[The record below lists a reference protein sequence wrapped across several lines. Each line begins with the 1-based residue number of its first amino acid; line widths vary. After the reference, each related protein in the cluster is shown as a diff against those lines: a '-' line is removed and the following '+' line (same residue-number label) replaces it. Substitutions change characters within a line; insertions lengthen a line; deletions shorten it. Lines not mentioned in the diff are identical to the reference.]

1 MTNIKFI
8 TDSTSSIP
16 QEFAK
21 EHDNEVIPVCFSI
34 NDVDYNPLEMSVTKE
49 EFFEAL
55 NKKVKVKTNSAAP
68 DLFYSIFEKYAKEG
82 TPVIFLGLSSGLSG
96 SYNNSLMAKN
106 MIMDDYPDAQIEC
119 IDSLSGSTGELLS
132 LEKAIEFA
140 KEGLSVYEIKEKVD
154 ALIARQASIF
164 TIGSLY
170 HLYKGGRLSAG
181 KLAIG
186 SLLRLKPVVYADK
199 EGKLASIENEFGK
212 KRALQTMLKMMLD
225 TIDGN
230 RLYLSYTDNED
241 EALRFKEQL
250 LEAKPDLDISFL
262 PIDFTM
268 NCHCGPGTIAMFYFK
283 KN

>member
-1 MTNIKFI
+1 MSNIKFI

-16 QEFAK
+16 AEFAK
-21 EHDNEVIPVCFSI
+21 ANNIDVIPVCFSI
-34 NDVDYNPLEMSVTKE
+34 NDVDYNPLDMKVTKE
-49 EFFEAL
+49 EFFDAL

-68 DLFYSIFEKYAKEG
+68 DQFYSIFEKYVSVG

-96 SYNNSLMAKN
+96 SFNNSLMAKS
-106 MIMDDYPDAQIEC
+106 MIMDNYPDAQIEC
-119 IDSLSGSTGELLS
+119 IDSLSGSIGELLS

-140 KEGLSVYEIKEKVD
+140 KDGLNVYEIKEKVD
-154 ALIARQASIF
+154 ELIKRECSMF

-186 SLLRLKPVVYADK
+186 SILRLKPIVYADS

-212 KRALQTMLKMMLD
+212 KRALQTMLKIMVES
-225 TIDGN
+225 IDGN
-230 RLYLSYTDNED
+230 KLYLAYTDNED
-241 EALRFKEQL
+241 EAEKYRLQL
-250 LEAKPDLDISFL
+250 LEAKPDLDITFL

-268 NCHCGPGTIAMFYFK
+268 NCHCGPGTIAIFYLK
-283 KN
+283 K